1 MGRRSPHPPLAAALA
16 LLLLIGGAEA
26 WRVQETIELHRSE
39 TIKGSRLAGGRGAKQ
54 SSVLALSATAGTVDP
69 IFLGTAVGLSALANI
84 ANVVLHAVRISRMEG
99 TRTDLVTIQE
109 QIFAERADACFS
121 VRSLEVQADLLT
133 RAIEAFVEFTG
144 AQVPEKVHPL
154 TISDGKLGREG
165 TANATASKAVASDVA
180 RISKSL
186 QVVNSHLRH
195 AMAAAV
201 QSACHSAA
209 SGEIVIQANVDKL
222 SKQIEE
228 AQEELMSA
236 GFHLISDLTGGVLTG
251 VIDPTKASAVLD
263 DLDAQIKR
271 GNVLMSSLAGL
282 GQLAT
287 NKWEV
292 PSGMSSFTWKTMI
305 KGIGTMWTAT
315 TAIAI
320 TLQNAAVVDIVVQ
333 LNFIL
338 ESLYNLVT
346 GKSAEGFD
354 IAIEVL
360 SIVNSAL
367 RLVNDCVSLASPG
380 GQADPSLL
388 YVTLTIS
395 TLSSVVRLA
404 KTSLQLQQEQGQQ
417 SEMIA
422 QAQSTKRD
430 ATLLRSYGT
439 CNALGT
445 AWTLS
450 GTAGT
455 FMREASVAAGVSLK
469 DLDAG
474 LLTKVYERY
483 AEERPSL
490 AAKVL
495 REALSLGTPGVT
507 KELIQRA
514 EALAEVAPI
523 TDFAVASD
531 RQQLKALGALGLQ
544 PTSTVSHKA
553 RFLICRGCG
562 DSVITGMKLVVDD
575 EMYRGLEEHFNNVP
589 AHFGDLRMPSDSTL
603 NFVQLPRQEGFSMI
617 AFAKVPRTALATH
630 ALPVLFDLSEEV
642 FATEAHKLDEGAP
655 ATFREKAMAMLQRN
669 EVEVLSWKTD
679 QTYVNKYVNKF
690 INGGYCDAHPAHW
703 EFGILDVVAGR
714 FLLASPDEIKDEA
727 PLRSLVPAGLF
738 RPGHYVTVTKG
749 CGCRMGRLGNPY
761 RAGALGNV
769 AKWWMA
775 IEDDFSSLQLQR
787 CQWRYDVWISEKPLV
802 DVGTVAGD
810 GDPDLGCTISY
821 ESRELP
827 EPVDDLSQLV
837 EVSGYNLGTHIDWHW
852 EQNDRYGVGTQFPGS
867 RLLYNSQE
875 AVIGPAGPPSAID
888 DDGCNFTY
896 PLQIWR
902 KPPAAPEPS
911 EREAADSHLS
921 AMVADFQ
928 ESLGS
933 VLCSARCAFGD
944 LQSVP
949 RALERLLGLPRPAAP
964 LRPRFVPHQRGT
976 SKPCGHV
983 QEMLM
988 PQGFPADRA
997 GFVRSGLGEPTANGS
1012 SAGGLLDVIER
1023 IYREDCDFEATLLLH
1038 PAPCAEGH
1046 VPDLRLGPSGL
1057 LQEACVPRA
1066 AGGSGAAPLH
1076 RYAVAWD
1083 LSYHS
1088 GDELRGEEE
1097 EVESNLTRAGFSRW
1111 GEAMMLSSPRLNTDT
1126 WYWRRSLRQRIFV
1139 QRDPRVTTASGAEV
1153 CRG

>member
-1 MGRRSPHPPLAAALA
+1 MRRRSSSPPFVTALA
-16 LLLLIGGAEA
+16 LLLLMGSAEA
-26 WRVQETIELHRSE
+26 RRFEEAIAFHRLE
-39 TIKGSRLAGGRGAKQ
+39 AGSSSGLAARGAGSAASA
-54 SSVLALSATAGTVDP
+54 SSVAAGTVDP
-69 IFLGTAVGLSALANI
+69 IFLSTAVGLTTLANI
-84 ANVVLHAVRISRMEG
+84 ANVALHTVRLEHLEDTESVLA
-99 TRTDLVTIQE
+99 TIQE
-109 QIFAERADACFS
+109 KIFAERADACFS

-133 RAIEAFVEFTG
+133 RATEALVEFTG
-144 AQVPEKVHPL
+144 AHVPAEAYPL
-154 TISDGKLGREG
+154 TVSNGMLGHAG
-165 TANATASKAVASDVA
+165 TPNATAARAIASDVA
-180 RISKSL
+180 QISRSL
-186 QVVNSHLRH
+186 KVVNSHLRR

-201 QSACHSAA
+201 QTACHSAA
-209 SGEIVIQANVDKL
+209 SGEIIIQADVELL

-228 AQEELMSA
+228 AHSELMSA
-236 GFHLISDLTGGVLTG
+236 GLHLISDLTGGILTG
-251 VIDPTKASAVLD
+251 VFDPTEPVDIDLEESIRQGEVL
-263 DLDAQIKR
+263 L
-271 GNVLMSSLAGL
+271 SSLASL
-282 GQLAT
+282 GQLSED
-287 NKWEV
+287 KWDG
-292 PSGMSSFTWKTMI
+292 PP
-305 KGIGTMWTAT
+305 KGISQTTWGYLVEGVTYMWGAATALSVYIED
-315 TAIAI
+315 TAMIDA
-320 TLQNAAVVDIVVQ
+320 LVQ
-333 LNFIL
+333 FDFML
-338 ESLYNLVT
+338 ESLYKLAT
-346 GKSAEGFD
+346 GSTSTDLDA
-354 IAIEVL
+354 AVEVL
-360 SIVNSAL
+360 NLMSSML
-367 RLVNDCVSLASPG
+367 RLTNYIMSLLSGEQNPG
-380 GQADPSLL
+380 VL
-388 YVTLTIS
+388 YVTLTVQ
-395 TLSSVVRLA
+395 TLSAMVRLA
-404 KTSLQLQQEQGQQ
+404 RTSLMLEREQGQQ
-417 SEMIA
+417 REMIA
-422 QAQSTKRD
+422 QARSTKNE

-445 AWTLS
+445 AWELS
-450 GTAGT
+450 GTAGA
-455 FMREASVAAGVSLK
+455 FMKEAQAAGAMSLQG
-469 DLDAG
+469 LDEG
-474 LLTKVYERY
+474 VLTRVYERY
-483 AEERPSL
+483 VEERPSL

-507 KELIQRA
+507 ERLVRTA
-514 EALAEVAPI
+514 ETLARVAPI
-523 TDFAVASD
+523 TDFAVASE
-531 RQQLKALGALGLQ
+531 RHQVKALGALGFE
-544 PTSTVSHKA
+544 PVKTSARRA

-562 DSVITGMKLVVDD
+562 DSVITGMKVVDD
-575 EMYRGLEEHFNNVP
+575 ETFKELEKNFSSPPER
-589 AHFGDLRMPSDSTL
+589 FGDLSMPSDSTL
-603 NFVQLPRQEGFSMI
+603 NFVQLPRKEGFSML
-617 AFAKVPRTALATH
+617 AFAKVPITSLLTH
-630 ALPVLFDLSEEV
+630 SLPVLFDLREEV
-642 FATEAHKLDEGAP
+642 FTTEAKKMDKGAP
-655 ATFREKAMAMLQRN
+655 ELFQEKAKAILKRN
-669 EVEVLSWKTD
+669 DVEVLSWKARYTGID
-679 QTYVNKYVNKF
+679 GWK
-690 INGGYCDAHPAHW
+690 NGMLKGAYCDDHPNKL
-703 EFGILDVVAGR
+703 EFGSLDILAGR
-714 FLLASPDEIKDEA
+714 FRQTSPHDIEEKA
-727 PLRSLVPAGLF
+727 PHRSLVPEGLL
-738 RPGHYVTVTKG
+738 RQGRYLTVTKG
-749 CGCRMGRLGNPY
+749 CGCRMGSLGNPY
-761 RAGALGNV
+761 RAGALDNV